1 VIDKNLGINETRIL
15 SALLFGEKYGLEI
28 IATLKKETGKG
39 ISLGGLYTTM
49 HRLEKKGFVK
59 SRWGESTAERGGNR
73 RKYYRLTG
81 TGERV
86 LRDVKQSLSPLWNWE
101 VQGA

>member
-1 VIDKNLGINETRIL
+1 MDINLGINEARIL
-15 SALLFGEKYGLEI
+15 SALRSGQKYGLEI
-28 IATLKKETGKG
+28 IDTVKQETKKG

-73 RKYYRLTG
+73 RKYYELTG
-81 TGERV
+81 SGRKV
-86 LRDVKQSLSPLWNWE
+86 LLDVKESFTPLLNWE

>member
-1 VIDKNLGINETRIL
+1 MDKNLGNNETKIL
-15 SALLFGEKYGLEI
+15 SALLLGEKYGLDI
-28 IATLKKETGKG
+28 IETLQKETGKG

-73 RKYYRLTG
+73 RKYYKLTG

-86 LRDVKQSLSPLWNWE
+86 LREVKQSLSLLLNWE

>member
-1 VIDKNLGINETRIL
+1 MKNLGLNEIKIL
-15 SALLFGEKYGLEI
+15 QALIFREKYGLEI
-28 IATLKKETGKG
+28 IETLKNETGKG

-81 TGERV
+81 TGEKA
-86 LRDVKQSLSPLWNWE
+86 LSEVKQSLSPLLNWE

>member
-1 VIDKNLGINETRIL
+1 MDKNLGINEARIL

-28 IATLKKETGKG
+28 IETLKKETGKG

-49 HRLEKKGFVK
+49 HRLEKKKFVT

-73 RKYYRLTG
+73 RKYYKLTG

-86 LRDVKQSLSPLWNWE
+86 LREVKQSLSSLLNWE